1 MVGLPFRELLQ
12 KFLLY
17 QLHKT
22 IGLTVFLLACTQIV
36 LHRRRGRPAWDADLL
51 DWQRRAA
58 AAAHIALFVLLI
70 VTPILG
76 YLTAATAPARV
87 PTLFLGIMPI
97 PHLVGTS
104 RSWFA
109 VLRWVHL
116 ALAIFLVVLAS
127 GHALMALNHHREGR
141 RVLVGMWRG

>member
-12 KFLLY
+12 KFLFY

-36 LHRRRGRPAWDADLL
+36 LHRRRGRPGWDADLP
-51 DWQRRAA
+51 DWQRRTA
-58 AAAHIALFVLLI
+58 AAAHIALFTLLI
-70 VTPILG
+70 VTPIFG

-87 PTLFLGIMPI
+87 PTLFLGVIPI
-97 PHLVGTS
+97 PHIVGTS
-104 RSWFA
+104 RFWFA
-109 VLRWVHL
+109 ILSRVHL

-127 GHALMALNHHREGR
+127 GHALMALNHHRQGR
-141 RVLVGMWRG
+141 RILAGMWRG